1 MWLTH
6 VLCST
11 LQSIVI
17 KHEVKRLNKKESNRA
32 ESRLRSARQGLGPP
46 AFVSW
51 IWCFHLKQTVRC
63 KLLFIFY
70 FLDRGLM
77 GATNLWMLH
86 ISPQLGWTKCSC
98 RGPANRTTVFS
109 VWCASIHVLAVQR
122 RHIFTNQKMIPLVSV
137 LDSITGACWG
147 ATSLAR
153 LTRKVKTKTT
163 TIVLIRAKLHSLSFA
178 ALKRIM
184 FINFTA
190 RGRGCLVSFGC
201 LYGSTSAVSHQ

>member
-1 MWLTH
+1 MWSTH

-17 KHEVKRLNKKESNRA
+17 KHEVKRLNKKETDSA
-32 ESRLRSARQGLGPP
+32 ESGLRSVRRGLGLP
-46 AFVSW
+46 W

-63 KLLFIFY
+63 ASLFIFY

-77 GATNLWMLH
+77 GATNLGMLH
-86 ISPQLGWTKCSC
+86 ISPQLRQTKCSF

-109 VWCASIHVLAVQR
+109 
-122 RHIFTNQKMIPLVSV
+122 IFTNQKMIPLSIISA

-153 LTRKVKTKTT
+153 LTRKVKTKTAT
-163 TIVLIRAKLHSLSFA
+163 VVFNSRQTSLFVLCSPQTHH
-178 ALKRIM
+178 
-184 FINFTA
+184 
-190 RGRGCLVSFGC
+190 V
-201 LYGSTSAVSHQ
+201 HQFYSSGGGGV